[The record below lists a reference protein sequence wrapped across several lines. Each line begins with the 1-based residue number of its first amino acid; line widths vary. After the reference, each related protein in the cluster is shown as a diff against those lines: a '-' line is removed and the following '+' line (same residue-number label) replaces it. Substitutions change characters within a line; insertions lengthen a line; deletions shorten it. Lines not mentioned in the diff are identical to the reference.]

1 VQRGQDVQQPTQATA
16 TERPAIVR
24 RMKMDPVSGAADTTA
39 VQTEL
44 HKVITT
50 FGVEFTEMMVN
61 QMQNVFNNA
70 KQALNEE
77 MND

>member
-1 VQRGQDVQQPTQATA
+1 
-16 TERPAIVR
+16 
-24 RMKMDPVSGAADTTA
+24 MDPVSGAADTTA